1 MVAGPSSR
9 LACLPPPGT
18 PREAIAAYDK
28 LFDGKPPSGDIATE
42 YWNVVA
48 KEPARR
54 NPPLISL
61 RK

>member
-1 MVAGPSSR
+1 MVARALQQAR
-9 LACLPPPGT
+9 LLATTRHTG
-18 PREAIAAYDK
+18 EAIAAYDK

-54 NPPLISL
+54 N
-61 RK
+61 RH